1 MFFDRVKIYLKAGKG
16 GNGAI
21 SFLQD
26 KFTIKGGPDGGDG
39 GNGGNIYFIAN
50 ANKTSLSDFVGK
62 IHFKAK
68 DGVDG
73 KKGNKTGKKGED
85 LFIEVPVGTVVKDA
99 ETGEII
105 VDIVKD
111 GQKVLIAKGGHGGKG
126 NASFATPT
134 QRTPRIAEKG
144 KKGDERE
151 LILDLKLFADVGLLG
166 FPNVGK
172 STFISVVSNAKP
184 KIADYPFTTLK
195 PHLGIVKL
203 DSQREM
209 VIADIPG
216 LIEGAAEGKGLGD
229 KFLKHLDRTMV
240 ILHILDLSGMTGR
253 NFIEDYIKLR
263 KEIENYH
270 SNLYRKPE
278 IIVANKIELID
289 SEMLNKN
296 LHDFEKK
303 TGKEIIPISCATRFN
318 IDKVL
323 EKLWPVVEEER
334 KKRKYP
340 NAPDFIDASPIKNI
354 SPIQIRK
361 ENDYFVVSGDSLE
374 LLREKFNTDSDDG
387 LALFLKELDN
397 MGLEKMLLKSG
408 IKDGDTVK
416 IEGFSIEFTF
426 YKS

>member
-1 MFFDRVKIYLKAGKG
+1 
-16 GNGAI
+16 
-21 SFLQD
+21 
-26 KFTIKGGPDGGDG
+26 
-39 GNGGNIYFIAN
+39 
-50 ANKTSLSDFVGK
+50 
-62 IHFKAK
+62 
-68 DGVDG
+68 
-73 KKGNKTGKKGED
+73 
-85 LFIEVPVGTVVKDA
+85 
-99 ETGEII
+99 
-105 VDIVKD
+105 
-111 GQKVLIAKGGHGGKG
+111 LIARGGRGGRG

-151 LILDLKLFADVGLLG
+151 VVLDLKLFADVGLLG

-184 KIADYPFTTLK
+184 KIANYPFTTLQ

-203 DSQREM
+203 DFQREM
-209 VIADIPG
+209 IIADIPG

-253 NFIEDYIKLR
+253 DFIDDYVKLR
-263 KEIENYH
+263 KELENYH

-278 IIVANKIELID
+278 IIVANKIELMD
-289 SEMLNKN
+289 PDELKKN
-296 LHDFEKK
+296 LYTFERKI
-303 TGKEIIPISCATRFN
+303 GKEIIPISCATRYN

-340 NAPDFIDASPIKNI
+340 DAPDFIDASPVKKI

-361 ENDYFVVSGDSLE
+361 ENGCFIVSGGSLE
-374 LLREKFNTDSDDG
+374 LLKEKFNTDSDDG

-397 MGLEKMLLKSG
+397 MGLEKMLLKNG
-408 IKDGDTVK
+408 IEDGDTVK